1 MKSNETRRIL
11 AVALWMGLCAFPS
24 GFALAQWTE
33 VKGPYFQVIT
43 DVNERTGR
51 RFLIEMEQTARLF
64 LNSRFAHADP
74 PRAAVLIIR
83 DRREL
88 EALSITSTRGQ
99 VPGAAMR
106 KRLESLIAVL
116 QLRSGFVD
124 EQFFYQTYFHQLMAT
139 AEQAVE
145 TRCLSEGLAAY
156 FGALRLSGNG
166 VRLVAPYEMEGWI
179 RPSDAPRLRTPVAEL
194 LTPSSEPLDAVK
206 AWDCWLMAYYGMT
219 GKRDQLAAYFEEP
232 ESWSEI
238 FGDAE
243 FLERDI
249 DDFADINFYAAI
261 VNPEGRRM
269 RMQRPAPPSGEE
281 ILVKELSPSEIA
293 AWRAEWYVARGD
305 LQRASERFVEA
316 VERDP
321 TIVNRFGELGMEL
334 LAQTVANAS
343 AGSGG
348 AETK

>member
-1 MKSNETRRIL
+1 MKFNETRLVL
-11 AVALWMGLCAFPS
+11 AVALWMGLCAFPG

-33 VKGPYFQVIT
+33 VTGPYFRVIT
-43 DVNERTGR
+43 DANERTGR
-51 RFLIEMEQTARLF
+51 RFLIEMEQTARLY

-74 PRAAVLIIR
+74 PRAAVLIMR
-83 DRREL
+83 DQREL
-88 EALSITSTRGQ
+88 EALSVAPARGQ
-99 VPGAAMR
+99 APGAAIR

-116 QLRSGFVD
+116 RLRSGSVN
-124 EQFFYQTYFHQLMAT
+124 QQSFYQTYFHQLMAT
-139 AEQAVE
+139 TEQAVE

-166 VRLVAPYEMEGWI
+166 VRLVAPYDIEGWV

-194 LTPSSEPLDAVK
+194 LAPSSEPLDEVK

-232 ESWSEI
+232 ENWPEI

-243 FLERDI
+243 FLERDL
-249 DDFADINFYAAI
+249 DDFADINFYSAI

-269 RMQRPAPPSGEE
+269 RMQRPAPPSDEE
-281 ILVKELSPSEIA
+281 ILARELTPSEIA
-293 AWRAEWYVARGD
+293 AWRAEWHVASGD

-316 VERDP
+316 VEGDP
-321 TIVNRFGELGMEL
+321 AIVNRFGELGMEL
-334 LAQTVANAS
+334 LAQTIANAS
-343 AGSGG
+343 AGSG
-348 AETK
+348 ESR